1 MYVSEKIQLYY
12 YFVELHN
19 YTKLAFYVYMKI
31 HFRKDRRRNE

>member
-12 YFVELHN
+12 CFIELHN
-19 YTKLAFYVYMKI
+19 YTKFLYVYIKI